1 MPEDQAVLI
10 AYGSIYGHTEQAAEL
25 LAAKLA
31 SAGVKDIA
39 AYDVSTTHPSY
50 LVAEAFRCSHIV
62 LASATYNNGIFDTM
76 QTLVHDL
83 STHNLQNRKVAVLEN
98 GSWAPVAGKLIRAQ
112 LGALKN
118 IIWIEPQITIKS
130 ALTPEQEAQVGQLA
144 HNIAVTMEK

>member
-1 MPEDQAVLI
+1 
-10 AYGSIYGHTEQAAEL
+10 
-25 LAAKLA
+25 
-31 SAGVKDIA
+31 
-39 AYDVSTTHPSY
+39 VSTTHPSY

-112 LGALKN
+112 LGA
-118 IIWIEPQITIKS
+118 
-130 ALTPEQEAQVGQLA
+130 AQKYHLD
-144 HNIAVTMEK
+144 